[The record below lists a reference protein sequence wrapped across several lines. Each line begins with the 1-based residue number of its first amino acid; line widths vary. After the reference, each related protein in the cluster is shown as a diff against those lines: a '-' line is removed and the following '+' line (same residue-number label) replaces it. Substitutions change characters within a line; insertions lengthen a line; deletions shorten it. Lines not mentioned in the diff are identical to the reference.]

1 MPSFKKN
8 LIADCLIDDQSDGN
22 QNFGQADQ
30 VAVSCENFESRIN
43 ELLDKRVELSRV
55 PSLKAHTD
63 GCMSCRQ
70 TLQQY
75 DQLTVMLGSAVGN
88 TIVEH
93 CADAGRRPRKFWQK
107 LPTSIAAPLSIVA
120 MLAVLVG
127 IGNHFNGTT
136 NEALSSVAVAPV
148 ILTNSPE
155 TESPEVASATTS
167 VIPAIEQVSLAGPSS
182 VLQLQGLVD
191 SGSEWLAAGRQQA
204 AVIQGLSDVR
214 LDLDL
219 DQLEARLTSLQPVL
233 SYSGRIPA
241 LSPMQGTVCFTL
253 GWLKK
258 GKTAEQ
264 PKLDSIPNT
273 GADLGMRRP
282 LMPELA

>member
-1 MPSFKKN
+1 MPTFKKN
-8 LIADCLIDDQSDGN
+8 LIADCFVDDHSIDDQN
-22 QNFGQADQ
+22 CGQADQ
-30 VAVSCENFESRIN
+30 VTVSCENFAARIN
-43 ELLDKRVELSRV
+43 DLLDKRIDLSSV

-75 DQLTVMLGSAVGN
+75 EQLTLVLDSARGDAV
-88 TIVEH
+88 VQRH
-93 CADAGRRPRKFWQK
+93 ADAGQRPRKFWQK
-107 LPTSIAAPLSIVA
+107 LPTTIVAPLTIVA

-136 NEALSSVAVAPV
+136 NESLPSVAVAPV
-148 ILTNSPE
+148 ILAD
-155 TESPEVASATTS
+155 SPEVASATAS
-167 VIPAIEQVSLAGPSS
+167 VIPGIEQVSLAGPSS

-214 LDLDL
+214 LDVDL
-219 DQLEARLTSLQPVL
+219 DQLESRLTALQPML
-233 SYSGRIPA
+233 NYSGRIPA

-282 LMPELA
+282 LLPELA